1 MQRGGPVHLQRGGL
15 GIPQMNTM
23 GSQAHYSA
31 LNMRPAIGR
40 PPGVHLMQSSSIP
53 GRTDRIPMRAKPG
66 SYVLPADVVSGLGQG
81 NTHAG
86 AGMWAKAIMASV
98 PGAGTMGALKRG
110 SMPKPPQPSFGRM
123 MSRPTKTFANG
134 GVVYFA
140 NGGGMGHNGGPPM
153 EDEYV
158 PIITAGGEVLID
170 PEVVEAL
177 GNGSETLGKRKL
189 AESVLKVRKQTI
201 EHLKSLPRPI
211 A

>member
-1 MQRGGPVHLQRGGL
+1 
-15 GIPQMNTM
+15 MNTM
-23 GSQAHYSA
+23 ATQAHYSGI
-31 LNMRPAIGR
+31 NVRPAIGR
-40 PPGVHLMQSSSIP
+40 NPGVHLMASSSIP

-86 AGMWAKAIMASV
+86 ARMWGQAIMTRAG
-98 PGAGTMGALKRG
+98 PMGIGTMGLRRG
-110 SMPKPPQPSFGRM
+110 TIPKPTMPRGMGMGAR
-123 MSRPTKTFANG
+123 TKTFSNG

-140 NGGGMGHNGGPPM
+140 DGGEMAGLGHNGGPPM

-158 PIITAGGEVLID
+158 PIVTAGGEVIID

-189 AESVLKVRKQTI
+189 AESVLKVRQQTI
-201 EHLKSLPRPI
+201 DHLKRLPSPV